1 MESEKIINIGPIC
14 RFGPGGDYTSNWP
27 QDWEIAANQPQG
39 ALAKLLNMLFG
50 MIESL
55 RGTTSEQ
62 GIPYYV
68 SKDRSTALPRRA
80 DAEAGPGPKHN
91 HGFSEQ
97 ILLFADDWR
106 AGRPAG
112 YKQNNRI
119 RAHRAAAKKRSYI
132 TAGGQ
137 RFDKLTAQSTLF
149 DSQLE
154 SAKTA

>member
-1 MESEKIINIGPIC
+1 MEREKTINIGPVC
-14 RFGPGGDYTSNWP
+14 KFGPGGEYISNWP
-27 QDWEIAANQPQG
+27 DEWEIVTDQPQG
-39 ALAKLLNMLFG
+39 AMAKLLNMIYG
-50 MIESL
+50 MVESL
-55 RGTTSEQ
+55 RGTTGEQ

-68 SKDRSTALPRRA
+68 SKNRSTALPRRT
-80 DAEAGPGPKHN
+80 DAQAGPGPEHN

-119 RAHRAAAKKRSYI
+119 RAHRAVAKKRPYI
-132 TAGGQ
+132 PAGGQ
-137 RFDKLTAQSTLF
+137 NSLF